1 MVNCTVTPMDT
12 AYAELAVNVPVS
24 IPGGCS
30 VPDTGSCSIPG
41 AEGSDLMNNLHGGE
55 QIVHTVE
62 LPSTSGINFSFWFVL
77 KRQ

>member
-30 VPDTGSCSIPG
+30 VPDTESCSVPG
-41 AEGSDLMNNLHGGE
+41 AQGS
-55 QIVHTVE
+55 VE
-62 LPSTSGINFSFWFVL
+62 LQSTSGNNLIY
-77 KRQ
+77 